1 MCRIHIGLL
10 VADYLLNCTD
20 AMFFSDIF
28 FETTTAL
35 LANKVRTGLTVLG
48 IVIGIGSVIAMVA
61 IGTGAQQSVQESIQ
75 SIGSNLLMV
84 RPGSQRGPG
93 QPVSQGQGSAV
104 TLTLEDS
111 DAIKDAVSSIE
122 AIAPVVSSNSQV
134 IANGQNTRT
143 SISGT
148 TPDYVSV
155 RNLGIDAGQ
164 FFTAEQ
170 NTRLAKVAV
179 LGPDVVDSLF
189 GDGSST
195 DTSIVDSADVVG
207 KKIRIGGID
216 FTVIGTTASKGG
228 SGFGSEDD
236 VIYVPIST
244 AMQYLSGSDAL
255 SLINITIA
263 HESEMDAA
271 SEEITAL
278 LRERH
283 GLSGDD
289 ASDFRVM
296 NQSDIVQTATSVTST
311 FTLLL
316 GAVAGISLLV
326 GGIGIMNMMLTTVT
340 ERTREIGL
348 RKAIGAKRRDIS
360 RQFLVESIVLTF
372 CGGVLGVLLGW
383 LAAFLFSK
391 FGSMTTQV
399 SLSSVLVAFGVSAAI
414 GVLFGW
420 YPARRA
426 SSLNPIEAL
435 RYE

>member
-1 MCRIHIGLL
+1 
-10 VADYLLNCTD
+10 
-20 AMFFSDIF
+20 MFFSDIL
-28 FETTTAL
+28 FETATAL

-48 IVIGIGSVIAMVA
+48 IVIGIGSVISMVA
-61 IGTGAQQSVQESIQ
+61 IGTGAQESVQKSIQ

-111 DAIKDAVSSIE
+111 NAIKDSVSSIQS
-122 AIAPVVSSNSQV
+122 IAPVVSGNYQV
-134 IANGQNTRT
+134 VANGQNTRT

-155 RNLGIDAGQ
+155 RNLGIEAGQ
-164 FFTAEQ
+164 FFTNEQ
-170 NTRLAKVAV
+170 NARLAKVAV
-179 LGPDVVDSLF
+179 LGPDVVDALF
-189 GDGSST
+189 GDGTSSDDTSSST
-195 DTSIVDSADVVG
+195 TSTVDPSDVIG
-207 KKIRIGGID
+207 QKIRINGID

-236 VIYVPIST
+236 VIYVPLST
-244 AMQYLSGSDAL
+244 AMQYLSGSEAL
-255 SLINITIA
+255 SIINITIED
-263 HESEMDAA
+263 ESEMDAA
-271 SEEITAL
+271 SNEITAL

-289 ASDFRVM
+289 TSDFRVM
-296 NQSDIVQTATSVTST
+296 NQSDIVETATSVTST

-360 RQFLVESIVLTF
+360 RQFLIESIVLTF
-372 CGGVLGVLLGW
+372 CGGILGVALGW
-383 LAAFLFSK
+383 VAALLFSK

-399 SLSSVLVAFGVSAAI
+399 SLSSVLIAFGVSAAI

-426 SSLNPIEAL
+426 ASLNPIEAL